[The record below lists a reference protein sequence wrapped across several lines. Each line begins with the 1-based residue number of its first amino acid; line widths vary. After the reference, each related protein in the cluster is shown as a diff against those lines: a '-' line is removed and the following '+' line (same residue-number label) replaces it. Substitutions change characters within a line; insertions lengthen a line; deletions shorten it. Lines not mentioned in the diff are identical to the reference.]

1 MRNVFT
7 SEDPFSPVTYRLR
20 VPLRKG
26 EVEIGELVLQPP
38 VLKDILRTD
47 GRDPE
52 SVAYGIAL
60 LSSMSGVPE
69 SVLGRIV
76 PEDWAD
82 LRLVLSQ
89 SNLRFMGPVNLLDK
103 KEGDES
109 GDPTRAADTPPPS
122 SATTLD
128 A

>member
-1 MRNVFT
+1 MFT

-47 GRDPE
+47 GHHAE
-52 SVAYGIAL
+52 SVAYGMAL
-60 LSSMSGVPE
+60 LSSMTGVPE

-82 LRLVLSQ
+82 LRVVLAQ
-89 SNLRFMGPVNLLDK
+89 TNMRFMGPVNLLDK
-103 KEGDES
+103 KEGGES
-109 GDPTRAADTPPPS
+109 EGPTRAADTPPPS

>member
-1 MRNVFT
+1 MKDVFDKT
-7 SEDPFSPVTYRLR
+7 DPFRPETFRLR

-26 EVEIGELVLQPP
+26 EVAIEELVLQPP
-38 VLKDILRTD
+38 VLKDVLRTD
-47 GRDPE
+47 GHHPE

-60 LSSMSGVPE
+60 LSSMTGVPE

-103 KEGDES
+103 WG
-109 GDPTRAADTPPPS
+109 GRRPRRGARLHPRPRAPRDVRRA
-122 SATTLD
+122 
-128 A
+128 